1 MSFELPTLTLKFSQ
15 LPEYSKD
22 VNSVNKKVEQFG
34 FLLVTANCTFYVQN
48 ITIPNRFLIYNIIN
62 ILNISNCFVNSVVY
76 SLRIPEFRQS
86 LVLCFTRRQTV
97 INRGENEG
105 RDNRGFAL
113 TPGIEPSTISRD
125 SSYLEQDFKLE
136 SVDTKL

>member
-1 MSFELPTLTLKFSQ
+1 MSFELPTLALKFSQ

-22 VNSVNKKVEQFG
+22 VNSVNKEVEQFG
-34 FLLVTANCTFYVQN
+34 FPLVTANCTFYFQN
-48 ITIPNRFLIYNIIN
+48 ITIPKRFLIYFIIN
-62 ILNISNCFVNSVVY
+62 ILNYSNCFVNSVVY

-86 LVLCFTRRQTV
+86 LVLCFTRHQTV
-97 INRGENEG
+97 MNRGHHEG

-113 TPGIEPSTISRD
+113 TPGIEPSAISRN
-125 SSYLEQDFKLE
+125 SRYLQQDFELE